1 MKFVHWRNVV
11 YQKGANLMNDLTIF
25 QEPFSPWMHE
35 QGPFDDIVLSS
46 RVRLARNLQRYT
58 FPKALSIEMKQ
69 EITQKMA
76 DKFNEK
82 TFCTDR
88 VMHIFH
94 MDELTDLQKSVLVEK
109 HLVSPLLTKTPGSSV
124 LISSDEQLSIMIH
137 EEDHLRIQSM
147 FTGIQIAR
155 AYELANQMDDWL
167 ETQLDYAFDEN
178 FGYLTSCPTN
188 VGTGLRCSVMLHLPG
203 LVMTKQMD
211 PTVHTLNRL
220 GFVVRG
226 IYGEGTTTLGHLF
239 QLSNQVTLGK
249 TESEM
254 VDELTKITEKI
265 VEQERHARDHLMTH
279 ARFMLEDRIFR
290 SLGTLKYAILMQS
303 KEAAERLSDILLGI
317 YLGFIEGMSIQQIR
331 QLFTWI
337 QPGFLQVYAGKSL
350 DINEREVARANLL
363 RKYLA

>member
-1 MKFVHWRNVV
+1 
-11 YQKGANLMNDLTIF
+11 
-25 QEPFSPWMHE
+25 
-35 QGPFDDIVLSS
+35 
-46 RVRLARNLQRYT
+46 
-58 FPKALSIEMKQ
+58 
-69 EITQKMA
+69 
-76 DKFNEK
+76 
-82 TFCTDR
+82 
-88 VMHIFH
+88 
-94 MDELTDLQKSVLVEK
+94 
-109 HLVSPLLTKTPGSSV
+109 
-124 LISSDEQLSIMIH
+124 
-137 EEDHLRIQSM
+137 M

-226 IYGEGTTTLGHLF
+226 IYGEGTTALGHLF

-337 QPGFLQVYAGKSL
+337 QPGFLQVYAGKGL